1 MGSTEEPLGLLPCSV
16 LNEDGER
23 PLPPPPPKLVDGDDE
38 ASPSDEPHP
47 PGPPPATVPPLGPPP
62 GPPPGHLAALAA
74 NGRNSSE
81 RNEEVAAQLAD
92 LASAGLGPAA
102 SPRSTGAAA
111 AVVEMLSAVV
121 KKQGKQQKSLSSM
134 AAPPPEGG
142 RVKRRRFHF
151 PTEIKEKLEECYVKV
166 PPDGKYG
173 PEVANI
179 AHTLGLDVTRVKCAR
194 PSPRSPPQ
202 AKRSLSLNLRVS
214 SRKWFDNRR
223 QSERRGPMK
232 RGRSRLGGEAN
243 KACRRRVELT
253 GGPVQPGE
261 LATLQAEPAA
271 PEPLPEAP
279 PAPAA
284 PAAPETMTT
293 AGATASI
300 A

>member
-62 GPPPGHLAALAA
+62 GPPPGHLAAA

-81 RNEEVAAQLAD
+81 CNEEVAAQLAD

-179 AHTLGLDVTRVKCAR
+179 AHTLGLDVTRVKYAR
-194 PSPRSPPQ
+194 PSPPQ
-202 AKRSLSLNLRVS
+202 PSARPK
-214 SRKWFDNRR
+214 
-223 QSERRGPMK
+223 QSA
-232 RGRSRLGGEAN
+232 L
-243 KACRRRVELT
+243 
-253 GGPVQPGE
+253 
-261 LATLQAEPAA
+261 
-271 PEPLPEAP
+271 LP
-279 PAPAA
+279 
-284 PAAPETMTT
+284 
-293 AGATASI
+293 
-300 A
+300 

>member
-62 GPPPGHLAALAA
+62 GPPPGHLAAA

-81 RNEEVAAQLAD
+81 CNEEVAAQLAD

-111 AVVEMLSAVV
+111 AVVGMLSAVV

-179 AHTLGLDVTRVKCAR
+179 AHTLGLDVTRVKYAR
-194 PSPRSPPQ
+194 PSPRS
-202 AKRSLSLNLRVS
+202 L
-214 SRKWFDNRR
+214 
-223 QSERRGPMK
+223 
-232 RGRSRLGGEAN
+232 
-243 KACRRRVELT
+243 
-253 GGPVQPGE
+253 
-261 LATLQAEPAA
+261 
-271 PEPLPEAP
+271 P
-279 PAPAA
+279 PAPSKALSFPELACLVQEMVRQSPPKRTTRPDEARPIAA
-284 PAAPETMTT
+284 GRGGQQGMPAARRAHRRPRPARRGGNAPGRTRGSYSTELE
-293 AGATASI
+293 A
-300 A
+300 